1 MPSPTLYLVDGYA
14 LIYRAFFA
22 MIARPL
28 TTRRGENTSAAW
40 GVTNFLL
47 RLLERRRPDYLGWV
61 HDMGVSFRHETY
73 AEYKAT
79 REKLTQELQQDFDR
93 SVERIEQILEAF
105 GVPVVGVDG
114 YEADDVIGTLA
125 TAGVAQGLEVVIVS
139 GDKDFYQLIGPG
151 VALLNPGRGGPAAVE
166 EHWVDQSNASNR
178 LGVPPERVVDYLA
191 LVGDSSDN
199 VPGVKG
205 VGEKTALE
213 LLSTFGDLDAILA
226 NAERIAGKRAREA
239 VVQHADLARLSRE
252 LVTIRRDVP
261 VALDLEA
268 LRVRPPDVP
277 RLTELFTEL
286 EFRSLI
292 PKLASLQV
300 AGAGAPA
307 PAAPRAPVV
316 AAVPA
321 PATAA
326 PGALAAVTAEP
337 TIVGDPAA
345 LAAVVAE
352 CRRAPLVAL
361 DTETTSLDPMRAALV
376 GMSLAGAPGRSWYL
390 PFAHVAPDGEL
401 AGGVP
406 PRNLPPLASD
416 ALRPLRAL
424 LADPAVPKA
433 GHNVKYDW
441 LVLRRAGVDLAGVAY
456 DSMLASFVL
465 DPGRRSHAID
475 VLASERLS
483 LRMRTYQE
491 LVGRGRAER
500 SFAAVPLAD
509 AARYCAADSETVL
522 RLRDAFRPE
531 LEDHQLVRLLETIEV
546 PLIPVLV
553 EMEWHGVL
561 VDLERLGEIARA
573 FTHELAELEQT
584 IYRVAGAEFNINSTP
599 QLRHVLF
606 EKHQLP
612 VLKRTKTGASTDYD
626 VLEQLAAMGHE
637 VPRLLIEY
645 RELSKLKSTYV
656 DALPGF
662 INPATGRIHTSFN
675 QTGAATGRLSSS
687 EPNLQNIPVRTPR
700 GETIRRAFVAPPG
713 AVLVTADYS
722 QIELRLLAHL
732 SGDPAFVQAFE
743 QGGDIHRQTAAI
755 IFGVPQDQVT
765 AEMRARAKTINFGTI
780 YGQGSF
786 ALSRQLGITQ
796 DEAKE
801 FIRQYFTRFAGV
813 RAWLDRTVAEA
824 RQRGYVETLFGRR
837 RYIPELKDRNFNIRA
852 FGERTAT
859 NSPLQGS
866 AADVIKIAMI
876 GIAGAL
882 SAGGL
887 ASRMILQVHD
897 ELVLEVPE
905 PEQEPATELVKRH
918 METAAS
924 LRVPLVVSIG
934 VGRNWVD
941 AKG

>member
-1 MPSPTLYLVDGYA
+1 MPGPASTLYLVDGYA

-47 RLLERRRPDYLGWV
+47 RLLERRRPDYLAWV
-61 HDMGVSFRHETY
+61 HDVGESFRHQTY
-73 AEYKAT
+73 PQYKAT
-79 REKLTQELQQDFDR
+79 REKLTEELQQEFDR

-105 GVPVVGVDG
+105 RVPLVGVEG

-125 TAGVAQGLEVVIVS
+125 TAARGLQVVIVS

-166 EHWVDQSNASNR
+166 EHWVDQTNASER

-213 LLSTFGDLDAILA
+213 LLQTFGDLDGILA
-226 NAERIAGKRAREA
+226 HADRIPGKRAREA
-239 VVQHADLARLSRE
+239 VEQYADLARLSRE

-261 VALDLEA
+261 LPLDLDG
-268 LRVRPPDVP
+268 LRVRPPDVA

-292 PKLASLQV
+292 PKLSALEQ
-300 AGAGAPA
+300 A
-307 PAAPRAPVV
+307 
-316 AAVPA
+316 AAVPVA
-321 PATAA
+321 PAGRPAGVVTGA
-326 PGALAAVTAEP
+326 PSLATLTPAHAEP
-337 TIVGDPAA
+337 SIVDDPAA
-345 LAAVVAE
+345 LAAAVAE
-352 CRRAPLVAL
+352 WRRAPFLAL
-361 DTETTSLDPMRAALV
+361 DTETTSLDPMRAELV
-376 GMSLAGAPGRSWYL
+376 GMSLAVAPGRSWYL

-401 AGGVP
+401 AGGTP
-406 PRNLPPLASD
+406 PRNLPPLSSETLA
-416 ALRPLRAL
+416 PLREL
-424 LADPAVPKA
+424 LADPRVPKA
-433 GHNVKYDW
+433 GHNIKYDW
-441 LVLRRAGVDLAGVAY
+441 LVLRRAGVELAGVAY

-465 DPGRRSHAID
+465 DPGRRSHALD
-475 VLASERLS
+475 ELARERLS
-483 LRMRTYQE
+483 LAVRTYAE
-491 LVGRGRAER
+491 LAGRGKSER
-500 SFAAVPLAD
+500 PFAAVPLAD
-509 AARYCAADSETVL
+509 AAGYSATDSEIVL
-522 RLRDAFRPE
+522 RLHDAFQPE
-531 LEDHQLVRLLETIEV
+531 LEDHQLVRLLETIEM
-546 PLIPVLV
+546 PLLPVLV
-553 EMEWHGVL
+553 DMESRGVCI
-561 VDLERLGEIARA
+561 DLTRLGEISRA
-573 FTHELAELEQT
+573 FAGELTALERA
-584 IYRVAGAEFNINSTP
+584 IYHAAGTDFNINSTP

-612 VLKRTKTGASTDYD
+612 ILKKTKTGPSTDYE

-662 INPATGRIHTSFN
+662 IHPLTGRIHTSFN
-675 QTGAATGRLSSS
+675 QAGAATGRLSSS
-687 EPNLQNIPVRTPR
+687 DPNLQNIPVRTPR
-700 GETIRRAFVAPPG
+700 GEAIRRAFVAPPG
-713 AVLVTADYS
+713 AMLLTADYS

-732 SGDPAFVQAFE
+732 SGDPAFVAAFE

-755 IFGVPQDQVT
+755 IFGVAQDQVT
-765 AEMRARAKTINFGTI
+765 PEMRARAKTINFGTI
-780 YGQGSF
+780 YGQGAF

-796 DEAKE
+796 EDAKR
-801 FIRQYFTRFAGV
+801 FIEQYFTRFAGV

-824 RQRGYVETLFGRR
+824 RAKGYVETLFGRR
-837 RYIPELKDRNFNIRA
+837 RYIPELKDRNYNIRA

-866 AADVIKIAMI
+866 AADLIKIAMI
-876 GIAGAL
+876 RIAGAL
-882 SAGGL
+882 KEHGL

-897 ELVLEVPE
+897 ELVVEVPRGE
-905 PEQEPATELVKRH
+905 EEAATELVKRH
-918 METAAS
+918 MERAAD
-924 LRVPLVVSIG
+924 LRVPLVVS
-934 VGRNWVD
+934 VGMGMNWVD